1 MLNDVIVFNIHEYL
15 SAKSDNNLGE
25 NELRQL
31 ISEFFCDK
39 NSDVERFLKEQSI
52 EFTKKFD
59 IKEAK
64 SETEASRT
72 LVQLLESFIISR
84 KGAVQLRRLLSCVQ
98 MYKIHRLMVIEPP
111 MQVILHERSFCAC
124 VA

>member
-84 KGAVQLRRLLSCVQ
+84 KGAVQLRR
-98 MYKIHRLMVIEPP
+98 PP
-111 MQVILHERSFCAC
+111 FLCTNV
-124 VA
+124 

>member
-1 MLNDVIVFNIHEYL
+1 MKHTREQMLNDVIVFNIHEYL

-84 KGAVQLRRLLSCVQ
+84 KGAVQL
-98 MYKIHRLMVIEPP
+98 
-111 MQVILHERSFCAC
+111 
-124 VA
+124 

>member
-52 EFTKKFD
+52 
-59 IKEAK
+59 
-64 SETEASRT
+64 
-72 LVQLLESFIISR
+72 
-84 KGAVQLRRLLSCVQ
+84 
-98 MYKIHRLMVIEPP
+98 
-111 MQVILHERSFCAC
+111 
-124 VA
+124 

>member
-72 LVQLLESFIISR
+72 LVQLL
-84 KGAVQLRRLLSCVQ
+84 KVL
-98 MYKIHRLMVIEPP
+98 
-111 MQVILHERSFCAC
+111 
-124 VA
+124 